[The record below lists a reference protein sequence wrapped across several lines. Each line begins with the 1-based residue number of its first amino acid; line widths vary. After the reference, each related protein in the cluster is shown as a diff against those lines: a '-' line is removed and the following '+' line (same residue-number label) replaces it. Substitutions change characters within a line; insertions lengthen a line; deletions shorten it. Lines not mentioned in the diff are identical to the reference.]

1 MALTAFAF
9 CVSFALELRSLL
21 SVARGLDRP
30 EILLDFGC
38 YPIPQNVNYEYFNTL
53 KHEKQYLK
61 ILLGSNIKY
70 LKLNENPTSNTY
82 EGRNFLITYKISSV
96 NFQYHWLS

>member
-1 MALTAFAF
+1 M
-9 CVSFALELRSLL
+9 SI
-21 SVARGLDRP
+21 SVIVHRP

-61 ILLGSNIKY
+61 ILLDSNIKY
-70 LKLNENPTSNTY
+70 LKLDENPTSNTY
-82 EGRNFLITYKISSV
+82 EGRNFLIK
-96 NFQYHWLS
+96 YHR